1 MAEDP
6 LSDVIGRVLREAPF
20 AMRQLAAD
28 SSLSYD
34 VLRSWRSGRRRPS
47 RASAQR
53 LAEGLER
60 RGERL
65 LTLARELRMA
75 TNGRTDTIA
84 IGRAAAPEP
93 AAQAASGRVD
103 SPPTIGRESQPT
115 SGRESQPTSGR
126 ESQPTSGRE
135 AQPTSGRESQP
146 TSGRESQPTS
156 GRGPQPTPADRIPFG
171 RPEPSF
177 RP

>member
-1 MAEDP
+1 MAEDL
-6 LSDVIGRVLREAPF
+6 LSEVIGRVLREAPF

-47 RASAQR
+47 RLSAQR

-75 TNGRTDTIA
+75 TNGRTDVLS
-84 IGRAAAPEP
+84 IGRTEALAEQEQAE
-93 AAQAASGRVD
+93 AQAASGRAE
-103 SPPTIGRESQPT
+103 PEP
-115 SGRESQPTSGR
+115 
-126 ESQPTSGRE
+126 
-135 AQPTSGRESQP
+135 
-146 TSGRESQPTS
+146 
-156 GRGPQPTPADRIPFG
+156 PADRGARTTFE
-171 RPEPSF
+171 REASF
-177 RP
+177 RS

>member
-1 MAEDP
+1 MEDR

-47 RASAQR
+47 RVSAQR

-65 LTLARELRMA
+65 LLLARELRTA
-75 TNGRTDTIA
+75 TNGRTETVSG
-84 IGRAAAPEP
+84 GRAEP
-93 AAQAASGRVD
+93 APDQAEAEAQAARGRAEAG
-103 SPPTIGRESQPT
+103 PTQ
-115 SGRESQPTSGR
+115 
-126 ESQPTSGRE
+126 
-135 AQPTSGRESQP
+135 
-146 TSGRESQPTS
+146 
-156 GRGPQPTPADRIPFG
+156 RIDG
-171 RPEPSF
+171 ISDARSEQGAF
-177 RP
+177 RS

>member
-28 SSLSYD
+28 ASLSYD

-47 RASAQR
+47 RLSAQR

-75 TNGRTDTIA
+75 TNGRTETLSISRA
-84 IGRAAAPEP
+84 EPPPETAEPQAASGRAAPEP
-93 AAQAASGRVD
+93 APAPKERIERMPV
-103 SPPTIGRESQPT
+103 
-115 SGRESQPTSGR
+115 
-126 ESQPTSGRE
+126 
-135 AQPTSGRESQP
+135 
-146 TSGRESQPTS
+146 
-156 GRGPQPTPADRIPFG
+156 GRGEAT
-171 RPEPSF
+171 F
-177 RP
+177 RT

>member
-1 MAEDP
+1 MAEDI

-47 RASAQR
+47 RLSAQR

-75 TNGRTDTIA
+75 TNGRTDVLS
-84 IGRAAAPEP
+84 IGRAEASAEQE
-93 AAQAASGRVD
+93 AQAASGRAE
-103 SPPTIGRESQPT
+103 PEL
-115 SGRESQPTSGR
+115 
-126 ESQPTSGRE
+126 
-135 AQPTSGRESQP
+135 
-146 TSGRESQPTS
+146 
-156 GRGPQPTPADRIPFG
+156 PADRGDRTTFE
-171 RPEPSF
+171 REASF
-177 RP
+177 RS

>member
-1 MAEDP
+1 MAEDL

-47 RASAQR
+47 RLSAQR

-75 TNGRTDTIA
+75 TNGRTDVLS
-84 IGRAAAPEP
+84 IGRAEASTEAE
-93 AAQAASGRVD
+93 AQAASGRAEPDLPSDRVER
-103 SPPTIGRESQPT
+103 PAYARG
-115 SGRESQPTSGR
+115 
-126 ESQPTSGRE
+126 E
-135 AQPTSGRESQP
+135 ASYRS
-146 TSGRESQPTS
+146 
-156 GRGPQPTPADRIPFG
+156 
-171 RPEPSF
+171 
-177 RP
+177 

>member
-1 MAEDP
+1 MAEDA

-47 RASAQR
+47 RMSAQR

-65 LTLARELRMA
+65 LVLARELRTA
-75 TNGRTDTIA
+75 TNGRTEMTVS
-84 IGRAAAPEP
+84 GRGEP
-93 AAQAASGRVD
+93 SSKPTPLTVPRELEQAASGREESESDEPVV
-103 SPPTIGRESQPT
+103 PPHG
-115 SGRESQPTSGR
+115 
-126 ESQPTSGRE
+126 
-135 AQPTSGRESQP
+135 
-146 TSGRESQPTS
+146 
-156 GRGPQPTPADRIPFG
+156 
-171 RPEPSF
+171 
-177 RP
+177 

>member
-1 MAEDP
+1 MTEDA

-47 RASAQR
+47 RMSAQR

-65 LTLARELRMA
+65 LLLARELRTA
-75 TNGRTDTIA
+75 TNGRTDAIVSSRGEPSLKPKPLTIP
-84 IGRAAAPEP
+84 RELE
-93 AAQAASGRVD
+93 QAASGRDD
-103 SPPTIGRESQPT
+103 SETDEPVVPPH
-115 SGRESQPTSGR
+115 
-126 ESQPTSGRE
+126 
-135 AQPTSGRESQP
+135 
-146 TSGRESQPTS
+146 
-156 GRGPQPTPADRIPFG
+156 G
-171 RPEPSF
+171 RPEPSSS
-177 RP
+177 RS

>member
-1 MAEDP
+1 MADDP

-47 RASAQR
+47 RLSAQR

-65 LTLARELRMA
+65 LTLARELRTA
-75 TNGRTDTIA
+75 TNGRPELVATS
-84 IGRAAAPEP
+84 GRASVVPE
-93 AAQAASGRVD
+93 AQPQPRAASGRVE
-103 SPPTIGRESQPT
+103 PAPAE
-115 SGRESQPTSGR
+115 
-126 ESQPTSGRE
+126 
-135 AQPTSGRESQP
+135 
-146 TSGRESQPTS
+146 
-156 GRGPQPTPADRIPFG
+156 RGPSTPADRTG
-171 RPEPSF
+171 GTF
-177 RP
+177 RPM